1 MLYTRCPD
9 CQTSFRI
16 TVSALT
22 KADGKVR
29 CGQCDA
35 VFSASDEL
43 EALKLPPDPPSPDPV
58 GRIVTEWSMSRPS
71 PTDSFMVLENRDT
84 ETIADEPTAGDST
97 ADEATADEATA
108 DEELAD
114 EELADWALSD
124 DTAADEALADWA
136 TADEATRSEP
146 AAEDEEAIVASV
158 DTVDTTVG
166 VAEQSSD
173 KPDEWATFF
182 ARARASASEFSV
194 AESGPLAKD
203 FERDEELESAED
215 IGEVEELGNRTEPT
229 ADEESIVDQSA
240 EPTTATSDLTAEQ
253 IDVTLSS
260 DLDLESRL
268 AAIEPEPLQP
278 SRRSGL
284 WIAGAALMI
293 VGFAIQATHYFRS
306 ELANQA
312 IIGPLLQ
319 SVYLA
324 IGRPIA
330 REWDLT
336 QYEIL
341 DWVATASAGG
351 AGEDTLN
358 ISARIRNNGPAA
370 QPYPSIRLAL
380 KDRWE
385 QTVGSR
391 IFSPREYLPEDH
403 LSTGLMPAG
412 LMAQATFEVADRS
425 DDAYGFELDVCVQAN
440 TGSVACVTDD
450 VFD

>member
-16 TVSALT
+16 TLSALT

-43 EALKLPPDPPSPDPV
+43 EALKLPPEPLSLDPV
-58 GRIVTEWSMSRPS
+58 GKIVTEWSMSRPS
-71 PTDSFMVLENRDT
+71 PSDSFMILENRDA
-84 ETIADEPTAGDST
+84 ETTTGETTAAETTANKLTADDATLDETAAEEAIADETT
-97 ADEATADEATA
+97 H
-108 DEELAD
+108 
-114 EELADWALSD
+114 W
-124 DTAADEALADWA
+124 
-136 TADEATRSEP
+136 EP

-158 DTVDTTVG
+158 DTVDTTAE
-166 VAEQSSD
+166 VADKSSD
-173 KPDEWATFF
+173 KQDEWATFF
-182 ARARASASEFSV
+182 ARARASASEFTV
-194 AESGPLAKD
+194 TESSPLAED
-203 FERDEELESAED
+203 FGSAEEIESAEALEH
-215 IGEVEELGNRTEPT
+215 GTEPT
-229 ADEESIVDQSA
+229 ADEESIVNQSA
-240 EPTTATSDLTAEQ
+240 EPTTAGSDLTAEQ

-268 AAIEPEPLQP
+268 AAIEPEPLQRR
-278 SRRSGL
+278 RRSGL

-293 VGFAIQATHYFRS
+293 VGFTVQATHYFRS

-312 IIGPLLQ
+312 VIGPLLQ
-319 SVYLA
+319 SMYLA

-391 IFSPREYLPEDH
+391 IFSPQEYLPEDY

-412 LMAQATFEVADRS
+412 LMAQASFEVADRS